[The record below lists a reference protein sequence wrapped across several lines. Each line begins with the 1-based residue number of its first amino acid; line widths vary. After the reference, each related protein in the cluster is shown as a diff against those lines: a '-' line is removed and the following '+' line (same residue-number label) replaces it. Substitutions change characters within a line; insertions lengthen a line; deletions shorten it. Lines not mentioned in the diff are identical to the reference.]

1 MKKTI
6 IEEYDNAGKLIK
18 KTTIEEDTDKYNG
31 IYNPNNSI
39 TWQSGVR
46 EPVAVYNILINPSP
60 ARHPVPPRPL
70 LKENKN
76 GNLENQKAPP

>member
-1 MKKTI
+1 MTML
-6 IEEYDNAGKLIK
+6 ESSSK

-46 EPVAVYNILINPSP
+46 EPVAVYKEYLDKSITCTASG
-60 ARHPVPPRPL
+60 ATKAT
-70 LKENKN
+70 LKRRIKN
-76 GNLENQKAPP
+76 GKP

>member
-6 IEEYDNAGKLIK
+6 IEEYDSNGKLVK

-39 TWQSGVR
+39 TWQPGVR
-46 EPVAVYNILINPSP
+46 EPVAVCKEYLDKSITCTASGPTKTT
-60 ARHPVPPRPL
+60 
-70 LKENKN
+70 LKGE
-76 GNLENQKAPP
+76 

>member
-6 IEEYDNAGKLIK
+6 IEEYDSNGKLVK

-39 TWQSGVR
+39 TWQPGVR
-46 EPVAVYNILINPSP
+46 EPVAVCKKYLDKSIVCTASGPTK
-60 ARHPVPPRPL
+60 AT
-70 LKENKN
+70 LKGE
-76 GNLENQKAPP
+76 